1 MTYDSELTLIGQTYI
16 KDEIGQQIPNETKVN
31 ILCGVKSIGRNEFY
45 NAAVANFKPTLTFV
59 IHAYEYNREGIV
71 EFEGQR
77 YNVIRTYSTSFEEL
91 ELTCERVI
99 ANG

>member
-1 MTYDSELTLIGQTYI
+1 MTYDNELTLIGHTYI
-16 KDEIGQQIPNETKVN
+16 KDEIGQQIATESKVS
-31 ILCGVKSIGRNEFY
+31 ILCGVKSIGHNEFY

-59 IHAYEYNREGIV
+59 IHAYEYNREETV

>member
-1 MTYDSELTLIGQTYI
+1 MTYDNELTLINKTYV
-16 KDEIGQQIPNETKVN
+16 KDEIGQQIPSESKAS

-45 NAAVANFKPTLTFV
+45 NAAVANFKPTLTFI
-59 IHAYEYNREGIV
+59 IHAYEYNKQETV

-91 ELTCERVI
+91 ELICEKVI